1 MDISVVIPLLNE
13 EESLPELS
21 AWIAKVMNEN
31 NYTYEVLF
39 IDDGSTDGTPKIA
52 TETQV
57 NENVQLSVLTDGEH
71 YGKGHAVRKGILQS
85 NGNIVMFMDSGKTVA
100 LDFISQ
106 GLDKIQNGE
115 SQIVLGSRHLPESLI
130 LKPLVWY
137 RRLVSHFFKIFIKLI
152 FPSIRGFSDT
162 QCGFKMYDGSVARK
176 LYSDSL
182 IHGFLFDI
190 EILKRAKKN
199 QFAIHEMPI
208 EWICD
213 RDSRLSFFPTIWE
226 VLRDIWKL
234 KFSS

>member
-1 MDISVVIPLLNE
+1 LTLSIIIPVLNE
-13 EESLPELS
+13 AEKTKDDITALS
-21 AWIAKVMNEN
+21 DYLTEN
-31 NYTYEVLF
+31 NITGEIIVS
-39 IDDGSTDGTPKIA
+39 DDGSTDGTPKIA